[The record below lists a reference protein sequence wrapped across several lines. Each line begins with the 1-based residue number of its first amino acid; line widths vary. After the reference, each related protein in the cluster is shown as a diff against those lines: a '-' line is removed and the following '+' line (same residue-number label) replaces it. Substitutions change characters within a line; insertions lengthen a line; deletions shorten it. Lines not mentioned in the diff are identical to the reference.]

1 MTLVYRARDA
11 SSLLPTNAVRGSDDQ
26 RYVYIVEQNTA
37 AFGGNTLKLRKLE
50 VKVIGEY
57 GGVTALQDDI
67 SYYQVAYGEDRAV
80 SEGDVVMQYLD

>member
-1 MTLVYRARDA
+1 MKKFI
-11 SSLLPTNAVRGSDDQ
+11 AVM
-26 RYVYIVEQNTA
+26 IA
-37 AFGGNTLKLRKLE
+37 AIMALCVFAACGGNTLRLHKME